1 MKRVLKF
8 AVAAAAA
15 ALLSGAM
22 AASADDAP
30 ASSNK
35 PQVSIAAGKD
45 LQAAQKALAA
55 HRYDDAITELDK
67 VKANPKKNEYD
78 EYLMNLFYST
88 IYVNLKKYQ
97 QALPPLEAI
106 MASKYMPPAEL
117 KQRLVTATTLNY
129 NLQNYD
135 KTIEYGNR
143 VLNEGGGN
151 SQIQTVVAQS
161 YYQKNDFRAAGRFVR
176 GMVDAQIK
184 AGQAPSEE
192 VLLLGQDAA
201 RKMGDDKDV
210 SRWTELLVTYHP
222 KPDYWQNLLHGI
234 YANKLTDRQTLQVYR
249 LSAEV
254 GALKR
259 GSDYAEMAQLAL
271 DVGAAGEAVSTLTKG
286 FAANVFVENADKNR
300 NQHLLDSAKKE
311 LASDLPTLAKTEADA
326 ANAATGDRLVGV
338 GMAYFGTGD
347 YAKAVK
353 DISAGLA
360 KGVSKDAPD
369 SHLSLGI
376 AQLKAGDKDAAMK
389 TFKQVKDDPVTE
401 RLAALWILRARA

>member
-1 MKRVLKF
+1 VAA
-8 AVAAAAA
+8 AVAA
-15 ALLSGAM
+15 LLGSTLSAF
-22 AASADDAP
+22 ADDAP
-30 ASSNK
+30 PSSK
-35 PQVSIAAGKD
+35 PQVSLAAGKD
-45 LQAAQKALAA
+45 LVAAQKALAA
-55 HRYDDAITELDK
+55 KRYDELFADLDK

-78 EYLMNLFYST
+78 EYLANLFAST
-88 IYVNLKKYQ
+88 AYVEQKKYQ

-106 MASKYMPPAEL
+106 MASKYMPPSEL

-129 NLQNYD
+129 NLQNYE

-143 VLNEGGGN
+143 VIKEGN
-151 SQIQTVVAQS
+151 ASPQIETVVAQS
-161 YYQKNDFRAAGRFVR
+161 YYQKNDFRDAARFVR
-176 GMVDAQIK
+176 SMVDAQIK

-201 RKMGDDKDV
+201 RKLNDDRDM

-222 KPDYWQNLLHGI
+222 NPDYWQNLLHSI

-249 LSAEV
+249 LSADV

-271 DVGAAGEAVSTLTKG
+271 DVGAPGEAVATLTKG
-286 FAANVFVENADKNR
+286 FAANVFTEPADKNR
-300 NQHLLDSAKKE
+300 NQHLLDSAKKQ
-311 LASDLPTLAKTEADA
+311 LATDQPTLAKTEADA
-326 ANAATGDRLVGV
+326 TNAATGDRLVDV
-338 GMAYFGTGD
+338 GIAYFGTAD

-360 KGVSKDAPD
+360 KGVSKDSTDAR
-369 SHLSLGI
+369 LSLGI
-376 AQLKAGDKDAAMK
+376 AQLKAGDKDAAVR
-389 TFKQVKDDPVTE
+389 TFRQVKDDPVSE